1 MSKRNLYLTNIS
13 IEDALERFQ
22 SYFQEIGKGVGL
34 VDVKNALNCI
44 TAQPIFAR
52 NNSPLYDSSAMD
64 GIAVISSKTRNA
76 SETSPIILFSDTDF
90 VVVDTGDPVKPPF
103 DAVIMAEELQENEDG
118 SITIREAAASWQNIR
133 PIGEDIVQGEMI
145 LPSYHKIRPMDIG
158 VLLSGGITQILVKTP
173 ASVGIIPTGSEL
185 VEAGSN
191 LKDGDIIESNAYMLS
206 ALVAQDG
213 GIPSRYGIVAD
224 DYECIKQNLLQAV
237 KSHDMVLICSG
248 TSAGREDYT
257 IHVLREIGEVVVH
270 GVAMKPGKPV
280 ILAVVDG
287 KPVIGIPG
295 YPVSAYIAY
304 ENFVKPILTGG
315 KPNTSIVQA
324 TLTRRIVSS
333 FKHREY
339 VRVKIGR
346 IGEKLVATP
355 LARGA
360 GAAMTLVRADGF
372 CIIDQ
377 DLEGLDAGALVN
389 VTLIRNIEDLEQ
401 TIVAIGSHDM
411 MLDIIADML
420 PSINKKTS
428 LSSSHVGSMGGIMAL
443 KNGEAHIAP
452 IHQLDEAT
460 GEYNAPIIKK
470 LFAGKKMA
478 LIKGVGRTQG
488 LMVKKGNPLGING
501 LQDLKN
507 CRFINRQ
514 RGAGT
519 RILLDY
525 MLKNEN
531 TNTEEIIGYD
541 REATTHMAVA
551 AAVFGDSADC
561 GLGIMAAATAMGLDF
576 IPIGQEEYD
585 FAIPQD
591 FLNLPHIIA
600 FIDILKN
607 PMLHNKL
614 SELGGYY
621 TANCG
626 EVVFL
631 DQ

>member
-257 IHVLREIGEVVVH
+257 IHVLREIGEVV
-270 GVAMKPGKPV
+270 
-280 ILAVVDG
+280 
-287 KPVIGIPG
+287 
-295 YPVSAYIAY
+295 
-304 ENFVKPILTGG
+304 
-315 KPNTSIVQA
+315 
-324 TLTRRIVSS
+324 
-333 FKHREY
+333 
-339 VRVKIGR
+339 
-346 IGEKLVATP
+346 
-355 LARGA
+355 
-360 GAAMTLVRADGF
+360 
-372 CIIDQ
+372 
-377 DLEGLDAGALVN
+377 
-389 VTLIRNIEDLEQ
+389 
-401 TIVAIGSHDM
+401 
-411 MLDIIADML
+411 
-420 PSINKKTS
+420 
-428 LSSSHVGSMGGIMAL
+428 
-443 KNGEAHIAP
+443 
-452 IHQLDEAT
+452 
-460 GEYNAPIIKK
+460 
-470 LFAGKKMA
+470 
-478 LIKGVGRTQG
+478 
-488 LMVKKGNPLGING
+488 
-501 LQDLKN
+501 
-507 CRFINRQ
+507 
-514 RGAGT
+514 
-519 RILLDY
+519 
-525 MLKNEN
+525 
-531 TNTEEIIGYD
+531 
-541 REATTHMAVA
+541 
-551 AAVFGDSADC
+551 
-561 GLGIMAAATAMGLDF
+561 
-576 IPIGQEEYD
+576 
-585 FAIPQD
+585 
-591 FLNLPHIIA
+591 
-600 FIDILKN
+600 
-607 PMLHNKL
+607 
-614 SELGGYY
+614 
-621 TANCG
+621 
-626 EVVFL
+626 
-631 DQ
+631 